1 MGAKIAY
8 KPAQITFPSGAII
21 RTGHLKDDQAYTKY
35 QGQEYQRIL
44 IEELTQIP
52 EEKRYLQLIA
62 SCRTTIPEIKTQV
75 FATTNPGGV
84 GHGWVKSRFID
95 PSPPNIPFIDKTS
108 GRGRI
113 YIPATVDD
121 NPTLVQNDPAYV
133 GFLDSLKDTDTEL
146 WKAWRL
152 GDWDTFAGQFFREF
166 KRSSHVVLP
175 FIPDKTTSVIVGG
188 MDWGYNAPFSFH
200 LAQVKP
206 VYLTGGEKFFRT
218 TTFFEVYGTGKTPAE
233 WNEQIQKVLQR
244 FKVRLTDISF
254 IKADPAMFN
263 KGTDGSMSIRDQ
275 FYKEDNDWRIL
286 QPGSNDRIPG
296 WAQMHTWLA
305 IAPDGDPYWQITDN
319 CTELIRTL
327 PALVH
332 DELKVED
339 VDTTGEDHAPDDQR
353 YMLKAL
359 KHLEGRTGQIKS
371 KRERYDPT
379 GNRGKFFGSNENM
392 EHHMIDPTKFR

>member
-206 VYLTGGEKFFRT
+206 VYLTGG
-218 TTFFEVYGTGKTPAE
+218 
-233 WNEQIQKVLQR
+233 
-244 FKVRLTDISF
+244 
-254 IKADPAMFN
+254 
-263 KGTDGSMSIRDQ
+263 
-275 FYKEDNDWRIL
+275 
-286 QPGSNDRIPG
+286 
-296 WAQMHTWLA
+296 
-305 IAPDGDPYWQITDN
+305 
-319 CTELIRTL
+319 
-327 PALVH
+327 
-332 DELKVED
+332 
-339 VDTTGEDHAPDDQR
+339 
-353 YMLKAL
+353 
-359 KHLEGRTGQIKS
+359 
-371 KRERYDPT
+371 
-379 GNRGKFFGSNENM
+379 
-392 EHHMIDPTKFR
+392 